1 MSSLENKFP
10 FSQLRLV
17 AAIGLFAASQSL
29 FAAEIAGRVNFV
41 SGSAFVSNAQNQQR
55 NVFKGDLI
63 YAGEKIE
70 TGRNSRIQI
79 KMTDGG
85 IIVLRPSSTFEI
97 TQYSFSKDTPE
108 LGTVLYNF
116 IKGGARAIS
125 GAIGKVNQQNYK
137 FNTPVATIGI
147 RGTDYSASLDDSK
160 LLVTVS
166 DGKISIT
173 NQQGEEEA
181 KEGETFAVNA
191 DQKPTLCHN
200 VNTAGGTCN
209 PVFISIDADDNLS
222 FSKQKVKKPTIEN
235 FATYGAFTEAMRRY
249 KSLEQEVQRIEDDF
263 SVNDVIEKA
272 TKPVDTPRLTPFAQ
286 TDLAGFDNLDNTELS
301 NFSVENAIGFIED
314 ELDTDIN
321 QGMINDIN
329 EDILLKKVFKYKLE
343 EDTTETNSKLAYQ
356 LANTIDFK
364 GFIENLFLL
373 NTDTI
378 YGNNMRMQGVEVG
391 NPKINVELGNSIF
404 DAINV
409 QLAAATR
416 NKSYALNLGLND
428 NNLFSLLDDNENNQF
443 GGLLSIRQVAIY
455 DRDGLGVKDSIGG
468 FLQIGN
474 GSPSDAILVLTDD
487 NTPIKASLDLV
498 EIQRLPSS
506 KGFSDLA
513 NKTTINVNLQTP
525 KLLIKLGSVYIG
537 GFNTITD
544 QDTDRVVSLEEVTD
558 SSFNRQSLTKILE
571 ASQIVLGEATIS
583 AKLEHTPL
591 RKTNR
596 IDDISV
602 NPNISIF
609 ADAFI
614 KSGVTIYNVDLLD
627 NGGSLSG
634 GSIGFNKMSISDSGS
649 QNLTAKLA
657 VYIATDL
664 KDNNKLK
671 PFGGDV
677 DGLVIV
683 LDQLG
688 TVDNGID
695 LNFSNFRVGSQNQK
709 GIGDIQVKGL
719 NINGTKVILHGH

>member
-1 MSSLENKFP
+1 MNSLENKFP

-70 TGRNSRIQI
+70 TGRNSRIHI

-85 IIVLRPSSTFEI
+85 TIVLRPSSTFEI

-108 LGTVLYNF
+108 LGTVLFNF

-125 GAIGKVNQQNYK
+125 GAIGKVNKQNYK

-166 DGKISIT
+166 DGKISIS
-173 NQQGEEEA
+173 NQEGEEEA
-181 KEGETFAVNA
+181 KEGETFVVNTN
-191 DQKPTLCHN
+191 QKPTLCHT
-200 VNTAGGTCN
+200 VNTAGGTCD
-209 PVFISIDADDNLS
+209 PVFISLDTDDNLS
-222 FSKQKVKKPTIEN
+222 FSKQN

-301 NFSVENAIGFIED
+301 NFSVENAIGIIED

-321 QGMINDIN
+321 QGMINDI

-343 EDTTETNSKLAYQ
+343 EDTTEITSKVAYNLADF
-356 LANTIDFK
+356 IDFK

-373 NTDTI
+373 NTDTL

-525 KLLIKLGSVYIG
+525 KLLVKLGSVYIG

-583 AKLEHTPL
+583 ARLEHTPL

-614 KSGVTIYNVDLLD
+614 KSGVNIYNFDLID
-627 NGGSLSG
+627 NGGSIRG
-634 GSIGFNKMSISDSGS
+634 GGLGFSKMSISDYAS

-657 VYIATDL
+657 VYIETDL

-671 PFGGDV
+671 LFGGNV

-688 TVDNGID
+688 TANNGID
-695 LNFSNFRVGSQNQK
+695 LNISNFRVGTQTQK
-709 GIGDIQVKGL
+709 NIGDVQIKGL
-719 NINGTKVILHGH
+719 NINGTKVILRGH